1 MDLSI
6 DTLIQQSGTPISLPE
21 VFIQLN
27 SLTQDPNSTVADIA
41 NIIESDIGL
50 TTRLLQIVNSPF
62 YGFPSNIDSISR
74 AVTIIGTK
82 DLRDLV
88 LTTTTIDLFSNMQS
102 KKQHI
107 QQLWRHS
114 LYCAVVSR
122 ILAEN
127 LHDQNAERLFVSGL
141 LHDIG
146 LMILYQGIPETT
158 HHSIQ
163 QARAT
168 GNSLASIEKTILGF
182 THTDVGFHLAKK
194 WRLPE
199 NITEV
204 IQFHHTPGQAN
215 KYPVETAIVHIANTL
230 TDKIDD
236 ENDLSI
242 IQPTIGPDIWEVSGL
257 DIKAIDNVLEN
268 APEQLDNIYGLLF
281 PKEQAA

>member
-27 SLTQDPNSTVADIA
+27 NLTQDPNSTVADIA

-88 LTTTTIDLFSNMQS
+88 LTTTTIDLFSNMHS
-102 KKQHI
+102 KKRHI

-122 ILAEN
+122 ILAES

-163 QARAT
+163 QASET
-168 GNSLASIEKTILGF
+168 GTSLASIEKTILGF

-199 NITEV
+199 NITEA
-204 IQFHHTPGQAN
+204 IQYHHTPAQAE
-215 KYPVETAIVHIANTL
+215 KCPVETAIVHIANTL
-230 TDKIDD
+230 TDMIDN

-242 IQPTIGPDIWEVSGL
+242 IQPTIDHEIWKVSGL
-257 DIKAIDNVLEN
+257 DDTAIDSVLEN
-268 APEQLDNIYGLLF
+268 APQQLDEIYGLLF